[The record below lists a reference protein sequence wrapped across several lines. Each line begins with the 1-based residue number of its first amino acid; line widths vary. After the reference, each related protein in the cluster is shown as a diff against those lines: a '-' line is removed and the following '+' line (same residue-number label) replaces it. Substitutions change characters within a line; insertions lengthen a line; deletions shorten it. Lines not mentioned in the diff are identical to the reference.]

1 MGSWLASNQRSSSDV
16 NACHY
21 RPRKALLMLRSVR
34 SVVLTSACFCL
45 ASLGLGACGSAASP
59 MSAGAASSAPG
70 GSAAPARALASPG
83 SANSGPANSGPANS
97 GPARSASVNPAS
109 QGFVGYDWLVVAIS
123 HDGKTTSIPAQL
135 NVNIRFSQTGRF
147 GPDDSVNTY
156 RGSFTTAPGGFMTSA
171 IAGTLIGYAGH
182 DPAVLLGQSMMIAF
196 NSAPAAARV
205 TGNQLVIRVASFTL
219 TCQRHGP

>member
-1 MGSWLASNQRSSSDV
+1 
-16 NACHY
+16 
-21 RPRKALLMLRSVR
+21 MLRSVR
-34 SVVLTSACFCL
+34 SVVLASACFCL

-70 GSAAPARALASPG
+70 GSAAPSPALASPG
-83 SANSGPANSGPANS
+83 SANSGPANS

-147 GPDDSVNTY
+147 GAGDSVNSY
-156 RGSFTTAPGGFMTSA
+156 RGSFTTTPGGFMTSA
-171 IAGTLIGYAGH
+171 IAGTLIGYVGH
-182 DPAVLLGQSMMIAF
+182 DPAVLLSQSMMIAF

-219 TCQRHGP
+219 TCQRHGPAGSLS

>member
-34 SVVLTSACFCL
+34 SVVLASACFCL

-70 GSAAPARALASPG
+70 GSAAPSPALASPG
-83 SANSGPANSGPANS
+83 SANSGPANS

-135 NVNIRFSQTGRF
+135 S
-147 GPDDSVNTY
+147 
-156 RGSFTTAPGGFMTSA
+156 
-171 IAGTLIGYAGH
+171 
-182 DPAVLLGQSMMIAF
+182 QSMMIAF

-219 TCQRHGP
+219 TCQRHGPAGSLS

>member
-1 MGSWLASNQRSSSDV
+1 
-16 NACHY
+16 
-21 RPRKALLMLRSVR
+21 MLRSVR
-34 SVVLTSACFCL
+34 SVVLASACFCL

-70 GSAAPARALASPG
+70 GSAAPSPALASPG
-83 SANSGPANSGPANS
+83 SANS

-147 GPDDSVNTY
+147 GADDSVNTY
-156 RGSFTTAPGGFMTSA
+156 RGSFTTTPGGFMTSA

-182 DPAVLLGQSMMIAF
+182 DPAVLLSQSMMIAF

-219 TCQRHGP
+219 TCQRHGPAGSLS